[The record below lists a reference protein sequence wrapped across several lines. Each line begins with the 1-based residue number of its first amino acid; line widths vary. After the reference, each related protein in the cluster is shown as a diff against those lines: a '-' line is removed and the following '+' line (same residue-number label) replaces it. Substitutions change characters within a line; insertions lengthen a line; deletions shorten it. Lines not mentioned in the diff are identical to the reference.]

1 MDYLNFS
8 MQCNG
13 ILDFNGLLVKKRKN
27 RQEKKKEKNKQELFS
42 LLSMIMASEQKSV
55 FLGHW

>member
-13 ILDFNGLLVKKRKN
+13 ILDYNGPLVMKKKKQKKRKG
-27 RQEKKKEKNKQELFS
+27 KKKHKLCS
-42 LLSMIMASEQKSV
+42 LLSSCSINKETTK
-55 FLGHW
+55 